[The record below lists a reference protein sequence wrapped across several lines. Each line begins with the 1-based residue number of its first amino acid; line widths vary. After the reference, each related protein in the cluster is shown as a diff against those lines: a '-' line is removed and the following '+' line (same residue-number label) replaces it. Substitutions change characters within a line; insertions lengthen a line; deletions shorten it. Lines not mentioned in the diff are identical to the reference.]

1 MTAEVEPE
9 GSRAGGRLFSCVYAC
24 FPFTTGDLYI
34 YINILLQ
41 GLPFS
46 YTANSNG
53 PFAQGARNEPCR
65 RPVEHPSYPPREE
78 EPMSPHH
85 HSSPMCQIS
94 GRQETPDSIPD
105 TNMEKSLFGAN
116 IRANII
122 LPERNHGKHL

>member
-1 MTAEVEPE
+1 M
-9 GSRAGGRLFSCVYAC
+9 RLRVFSFYYWG
-24 FPFTTGDLYI
+24 FI
-34 YINILLQ
+34 YIFIYILLQ

-46 YTANSNG
+46 STANSNG
-53 PFAQGARNEPCR
+53 PFAQGSRNEACR
-65 RPVEHPSYPPREE
+65 RPVEHPSYAPGGEE
-78 EPMSPHH
+78 AMSPRH